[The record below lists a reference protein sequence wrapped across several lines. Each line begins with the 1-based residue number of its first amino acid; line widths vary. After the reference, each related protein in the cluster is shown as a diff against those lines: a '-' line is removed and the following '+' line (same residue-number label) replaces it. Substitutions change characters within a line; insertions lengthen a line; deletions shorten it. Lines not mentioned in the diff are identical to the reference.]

1 MSKKALGKGLDV
13 FIPDEI
19 GLIRD
24 ERWAEIDIDL
34 LRPNPD
40 QPRIK
45 FSRENLE
52 ELAASIRE
60 TGVIQPLVVVPE
72 EDHYRIIVG
81 ERRWRAAQ
89 IAGLKKIPA
98 LIRQLPR
105 EKQLEISLIE
115 NLQREDLNPL
125 EIAKVYKRMTDE
137 LGLTHEEI
145 AARVG
150 KDRSSI
156 TNHLRLLSLP
166 PKIQDYLA
174 ENKISM
180 GHARALASLTDHE
193 RQILLA
199 DMIVQKGLSVRETE
213 KLVKRWSK
221 NHVAKKAKKTYPE
234 ILAMEEEL
242 IKILGTK
249 VKIEGSL
256 KKGMIKIFYYSMDDL
271 NRLTE
276 QFKGKRGEG

>member
-1 MSKKALGKGLDV
+1 MTKKALGRGLDV
-13 FIPDEI
+13 FIPEEI

-40 QPRIK
+40 QPRTK
-45 FSRENLE
+45 FTREGLE

-98 LIRQLPR
+98 LIRHLPR
-105 EKQLEISLIE
+105 EKQLEMSLIE

-125 EIAKVYKRMTDE
+125 EIARVYKRLAEE

-145 AARVG
+145 ATRVG
-150 KDRSSI
+150 KDRSSV

-166 PKIQDYLA
+166 SKIQDYLA

-180 GHARALASLTDHE
+180 GHARALASLSDPDL
-193 RQILLA
+193 QLSLA
-199 DMIVQKGLSVRETE
+199 ETIIKKDLSVRETE
-213 KLVKRWSK
+213 RLVKKWSQ
-221 NHVAKKAKKTYPE
+221 NRVVKKAKKIYPE
-234 ILAMEEEL
+234 LLALEEEL
-242 IKILGTK
+242 VRLMGTK
-249 VKIEGSL
+249 VKVEGNP
-256 KKGMIKIFYYSMDDL
+256 KRGVIKIFYYSLEDL
-271 NRLTE
+271 SRLAE
-276 QFKGKRGEG
+276 QLKGRGEQ

>member
-1 MSKKALGKGLDV
+1 MTKKALGRGLDV
-13 FIPDEI
+13 FIPEEI

-40 QPRIK
+40 QPRTK
-45 FSRENLE
+45 FTRESLE

-98 LIRQLPR
+98 LIRHLPR
-105 EKQLEISLIE
+105 EKQLEMSLIE

-125 EIAKVYKRMTDE
+125 EIARVYKRLAEE

-145 AARVG
+145 ATRVG
-150 KDRSSI
+150 KDRSSV

-166 PKIQDYLA
+166 SKIQDYLA

-180 GHARALASLTDHE
+180 GHARALASLSDPDL
-193 RQILLA
+193 QLSLA
-199 DMIVQKGLSVRETE
+199 ETIIKKDLSVRETE
-213 KLVKRWSK
+213 RLVKKWSQ
-221 NHVAKKAKKTYPE
+221 NRVVKKAKKIYPE
-234 ILAMEEEL
+234 LLALEEEL
-242 IKILGTK
+242 VRLMGTK
-249 VKIEGSL
+249 VKVEGNP
-256 KKGMIKIFYYSMDDL
+256 KRGVIKIFYYSLEDL
-271 NRLTE
+271 SRLAE
-276 QFKGKRGEG
+276 QLKGRGEQ

>member
-1 MSKKALGKGLDV
+1 MTKKALGRGLDV
-13 FIPDEI
+13 FIPEEI

-40 QPRIK
+40 QPRTK
-45 FSRENLE
+45 FTRESLE

-98 LIRQLPR
+98 LIRHLPR
-105 EKQLEISLIE
+105 EKQLEMSLIE

-125 EIAKVYKRMTDE
+125 EIARVYKRLAEE

-145 AARVG
+145 ATRVG
-150 KDRSSI
+150 KDRSSV

-166 PKIQDYLA
+166 SKIQDYLA

-180 GHARALASLTDHE
+180 GHARALASLSDPDLQLSVAETIIKKD
-193 RQILLA
+193 
-199 DMIVQKGLSVRETE
+199 LSVRETE
-213 KLVKRWSK
+213 RLVKKWSQ
-221 NHVAKKAKKTYPE
+221 NRVVKKAKKIYPE
-234 ILAMEEEL
+234 LLALEEEL
-242 IKILGTK
+242 VRLMGTK
-249 VKIEGSL
+249 VKVEGNP
-256 KKGMIKIFYYSMDDL
+256 KRGVIKIFYYSLEDL
-271 NRLTE
+271 SRLAE
-276 QFKGKRGEG
+276 QLKGRGEQ

>member
-1 MSKKALGKGLDV
+1 MTKKALGRGLDV
-13 FIPDEI
+13 FIPEEI

-24 ERWAEIDIDL
+24 ERWAEIDIDQ

-40 QPRIK
+40 QPRTN
-45 FSRENLE
+45 FSRESLE

-60 TGVIQPLVVVPE
+60 TGVIQPVVVVPE

-89 IAGLKKIPA
+89 LAGLRKIPA
-98 LIRQLPR
+98 LIRHLPR

-125 EIAKVYKRMTDE
+125 EIARVYKRMVEE

-145 AARVG
+145 ATRVG

-166 PKIQDYLA
+166 QKVQEYLA

-180 GHARALASLTDHE
+180 GHARALASLSDPDL
-193 RQILLA
+193 QISLA
-199 DMIVQKGLSVRETE
+199 EVIVKKDLSVRETE
-213 KLVKRWSK
+213 KLIKRWSQRQGGRRARK
-221 NHVAKKAKKTYPE
+221 IYPE
-234 ILAMEEEL
+234 LLAMEEEL
-242 IKILGTK
+242 IRLMGTK
-249 VKIEGSL
+249 VKIEGNP
-256 KKGMIKIFYYSMDDL
+256 KKGVIRIYYFSSEDF
-271 NRLTE
+271 NRLS
-276 QFKGKRGEG
+276 QQLKGRGER